1 VVADEP
7 SAASPATG
15 RAGRGDAPAAAAAPA
30 RQASFTDYADPFATG
45 WADSQP
51 IEQVVAYS
59 FAALQAW
66 ANDHQLSRQLD
77 ETALEFANRLG
88 QAHPPLQAVV
98 RELAVL
104 SSRAAFAPTRLDD
117 ADLDV
122 LRRFWHELGSYAA
135 PDRGQPVGGQPVGRI
150 IRRAGETCC
159 RRLVLIHLS
168 ENWCLLLPSMKLPS
182 WSIQECC
189 VDC

>member
-1 VVADEP
+1 L
-7 SAASPATG
+7 
-15 RAGRGDAPAAAAAPA
+15 
-30 RQASFTDYADPFATG
+30 
-45 WADSQP
+45 ADSEP
-51 IEQVVAYS
+51 IERVVAYS

-122 LRRFWHELGSYAA
+122 LRRFWHELGNMPRPTAA
-135 PDRGQPVGGQPVGRI
+135 
-150 IRRAGETCC
+150 
-159 RRLVLIHLS
+159 S
-168 ENWCLLLPSMKLPS
+168 PSAASPS
-182 WSIQECC
+182 AE
-189 VDC
+189 